1 MQARI
6 ADIFLSVQGEGI
18 YVGQPQIF
26 IRFSGCNLNCD
37 FCDTPSPK
45 GRPYGVLD
53 IVDSVDSLNS
63 SSAAN
68 TISITGGEPLLY
80 TDFLKLILPQF
91 KKKNFRIYLETNGT
105 LPGNLA
111 KVLDF
116 IDVIAMDMKLPS
128 AQKKERSF
136 WATHRDFLNRSRKK
150 DVFVKVV
157 VTGKTTQGE
166 IKKVA
171 AIIDDI
177 DSGIPLVL
185 QPVTPANRMRKK
197 VSLNAMFEFQKL
209 AKTIL
214 KDVRVIPQI
223 HRILGAK

>member
-1 MQARI
+1 MEARI
-6 ADIFLSVQGEGI
+6 ADIFLSVQGEGV

-45 GRPYGVLD
+45 GRPYGVFD
-53 IVDSVDSLNS
+53 IVDSVNSLNS
-63 SSAAN
+63 SGAVN

-91 KKKNFRIYLETNGT
+91 KKRNFRIYLETNGT
-105 LPGNLA
+105 LPGSLTE
-111 KVLDF
+111 VLDF

-128 AQKKERSF
+128 AQKKQRSF
-136 WATHRDFLNRSRKK
+136 WTTHRDFLNRARKK

-157 VTGKTTQGE
+157 VTDKTTKGE

-171 AIIDDI
+171 AIMDDI

-185 QPVTPANRMRKK
+185 QPVTPANRIRKK
-197 VSLNAMFEFQKL
+197 VSLRAMFEFQKL
-209 AKTIL
+209 AKTVL
-214 KDVRVIPQI
+214 NDVRIISQV
-223 HRILGAK
+223 HKALGVK